1 MAEAPGE
8 APARLHNIKSA
19 QERLSVSRSTIF
31 ELIGSGQLRSVRAL
45 GWPRS
50 GVKPWR
56 RTDQQRHRSHCTPRV
71 TVPRYITPLAGR
83 GRVAHWCGGCQGSA

>member
-31 ELIGSGQLRSVRAL
+31 ELIGSGQLRSVL
-45 GWPRS
+45 IG
-50 GVKPWR
+50 R
-56 RTDQQRHRSHCTPRV
+56 RRLIPEQAIRDF
-71 TVPRYITPLAGR
+71 I
-83 GRVAHWCGGCQGSA
+83 AHLDGHAAA